1 MLLEPP
7 KSNEATQTKVD
18 PPRQSATVLAGNFPP
33 FRTLAPIVAGLITGL
48 LMGAMDQT
56 IVATAGPTIIS
67 DLGGL
72 SLYAWVFSAYIL
84 SQTVAMPV
92 FGKLSDLFGRKRLF
106 ITGLAVFMIGSAL
119 SGASKNIDELIVF
132 RALQGVGSGAFFPI
146 AIAVVGVVFPPQR
159 RGLAQGIFA
168 SIFGIAAVVGPSVGS
183 YIVQAISWRWVFYVN
198 LPLGIASLALIT
210 LGLRESR
217 NNVAKP
223 VLDWKGI
230 SLLAAWVALL
240 ILGFLNGGSTYPWL
254 SWQEIVTFGASVILF
269 VDFIHTERFAAEP
282 VLPLKLFRN
291 RVISSAATVSFL
303 RGAAFFSML
312 SFVPL
317 FVQAGLAGNI
327 ADGRN
332 VLNALLIPMIVASVL
347 TGQLATKIPYR
358 WPVLVGLI
366 ATTIS
371 VYFVAIAGPD
381 ISLTTLMELLAI
393 VGAGIG
399 STFTSVVLAIQ
410 YSAPRSQIGVSSS
423 LSQFMGNLGQAIGL
437 AIFGSYQVNSF
448 KSGLVGLV
456 SKIPPAYQSQAATF
470 LGNPNLVGQVL
481 SSPTVLAQLIQQY
494 PALQPLLPSLR
505 NAFAQSIVNIFWL
518 ALAISAITVVASV
531 FMSGSLRQQLSTW
544 GKEETAVKPEV
555 PIGSA

>member
-1 MLLEPP
+1 
-7 KSNEATQTKVD
+7 
-18 PPRQSATVLAGNFPP
+18 
-33 FRTLAPIVAGLITGL
+33 
-48 LMGAMDQT
+48 MGAMDQT

-119 SGASKNIDELIVF
+119 SGASRNIDELIVF

-146 AIAVVGVVFPPQR
+146 AIAVVGVIFPPQR

-254 SWQEIVTFGASVILF
+254 SWQEIVTFGASAILF
-269 VDFIHTERFAAEP
+269 VAFIQTERFAAEP

-371 VYFVAIAGPD
+371 VYFVAVAGPD

-470 LGNPNLVGQVL
+470 LGDPNLVGQVL
-481 SSPTVLAQLIQQY
+481 SSPTVLAQLIQKY
-494 PALQPLLPSLR
+494 PTLQLLLPSLR

-555 PIGSA
+555 SVGSA